1 MPEVL
6 TLGMRIFAI
15 LYLLAFLFSCEDPK
29 ECCPGPDPVDK
40 ELIRGADISFLPEIE
55 EAGVV
60 FKDAAGTEKNML
72 DILKASG
79 VNTVRLRLWHT
90 PETEHASLEEVKALA
105 VRVKAKGMSVW
116 LSVHYSDTWADPG
129 HQVKPEAWSDASFTD
144 LQDSVYLYT
153 KKIMTAID
161 PDIIQIGNEINPGFL
176 LPDGGTGA
184 GTLPNFIA
192 LLKKGVQAVRETSG
206 DTKIMMHVAGFDA
219 ANWFYQQ
226 LAANN
231 VDYDLIGLSYY
242 PIWHG
247 KDLNVVQSTIQSLGF
262 TYNKQVVLAETAY
275 PFSLLWEDWTNNIVG
290 ENGQLVSGYPATPEG
305 QKNFMLK
312 LRDIM
317 TESSKGAGFCYW
329 GAEWVSFKGDEAT
342 DGSTWENQA
351 LFDFDNKAV
360 PALEAFAE

>member
-6 TLGMRIFAI
+6 TLGMRKFVKIF
-15 LYLLAFLFSCEDPK
+15 LLAFLFSCDDPK
-29 ECCPGPDPVDK
+29 DCCPGPDPVEK
-40 ELIRGADISFLPEIE
+40 ELIRGTDISFLPEIE

-60 FKDAAGTEKNML
+60 FKDEAGSEKNML

-79 VNTVRLRLWHT
+79 VNTIRIRLWHT
-90 PETEHASLEEVKALA
+90 PVDEHSSLEEVKALA
-105 VRVKAKGMSVW
+105 ARVKAKGMSVW

-129 HQVKPEAWSDASFTD
+129 HQAKPEAWSDASFTD

-153 KKIMTAID
+153 KKVMTAID
-161 PDIIQIGNEINPGFL
+161 PDIIQIGNEINGGFL
-176 LPDGGTGA
+176 LPDGNTSNI
-184 GTLPNFIA
+184 PNLIA
-192 LLKKGVQAVRETSG
+192 LLKKGVQAVRETSS

-226 LAANN
+226 LSTNN

-247 KDLNVVQSTIQSLGF
+247 KDLNVVKSTIESLGF
-262 TYNKQVVLAETAY
+262 AYGKDVIIAETAY
-275 PFSLLWEDWTNNIVG
+275 PFTLSWEDWTNNVVG
-290 ENGQLVSGYPATPEG
+290 ENGQLISTYHATPEG
-305 QKNFMLK
+305 QKNYMLK
-312 LRDIM
+312 IREMLAGS
-317 TESSKGAGFCYW
+317 TKGTGFCYW
-329 GAEWVSFKGDEAT
+329 GSEWISFKGDEAT

-360 PALEAFAE
+360 PALDAFAE

>member
-1 MPEVL
+1 MR
-6 TLGMRIFAI
+6 TLVKIC
-15 LYLLAFLFSCEDPK
+15 LLVFLFSCDDPK
-29 ECCPGPDPVDK
+29 DCCPGPDPVEK
-40 ELIRGADISFLPEIE
+40 ELIRGTDISFLPEIE
-55 EAGVV
+55 AAGVV
-60 FKDAAGTEKNML
+60 FKDAAGAEKNML

-79 VNTVRLRLWHT
+79 VNTIRIRLWHT
-90 PETEHASLEEVKALA
+90 PVDEHSSFEEVKALA
-105 VRVKAKGMSVW
+105 ARVKAKGMSVW

-129 HQVKPEAWSDASFTD
+129 HQATPEAWSAASFTD

-153 KKIMTAID
+153 KRIMTQID

-176 LPDGGTGA
+176 LPDGSTDNV
-184 GTLPNFIA
+184 PNLVA
-192 LLKKGVQAVRETSG
+192 LLKKGIQAVRETSG
-206 DTKIMMHVAGFDA
+206 DTKIMIHVAGFDV

-226 LAANN
+226 LSANN

-247 KDLNVVQSTIQSLGF
+247 KDLNVVRSTVQSLGF
-262 TYNKQVVLAETAY
+262 AYNKQVVIAETAY
-275 PFSLLWEDWTNNIVG
+275 PFTLSWEDWTNNIVG
-290 ENGQLVSGYPATPEG
+290 ENGQLISGYPATPEG

-329 GAEWVSFKGDEAT
+329 GAEWISFKGDQAT

-360 PALEAFAE
+360 PALGAFAE